1 MCCLETVGEE
11 REGKMEER
19 GEGEGGDEEEGGGK
33 MEERGEGEEEEG
45 GGEMEERGEE
55 RKRRKRISHQ
65 LYNSMVYQQ
74 PTHK

>member
-33 MEERGEGEEEEG
+33 MEERGEGEE
-45 GGEMEERGEE
+45 GEE
-55 RKRRKRISHQ
+55 EDIT
-65 LYNSMVYQQ
+65 
-74 PTHK
+74 PTI